1 MVLRLAPPSRL
12 LIVARGAGVAADVL
26 SGDRHASLS
35 KRPVVNEVEEARSR
49 ACVCEIEHNARDRQR
64 GHCYADPEPISSP
77 FFRRRR
83 FCVSIWSFLL
93 RHSDWT
99 LSLVNFAGA
108 RDVDHKIHD
117 PKLEIETCL
126 PLRLVKKCD
135 GKLAGHLPRWARALR
150 IGALEIWINPSN
162 GWSSSRIRKIAPDT
176 DTAASNSAAM
186 AMELPRREQAPAK
199 EDDRKP

>member
-12 LIVARGAGVAADVL
+12 LTVARGADVAADVL
-26 SGDRHASLS
+26 RGDRHASLS

-64 GHCYADPEPISSP
+64 GDCYADPEPISSP

-126 PLRLVKKCD
+126 PFGLLKNAMETCWSLAEMGEGVAHWRAGDMDQPVERLV
-135 GKLAGHLPRWARALR
+135 
-150 IGALEIWINPSN
+150 
-162 GWSSSRIRKIAPDT
+162 
-176 DTAASNSAAM
+176 
-186 AMELPRREQAPAK
+186 EL
-199 EDDRKP
+199 